1 MIQVTILEDLK
12 FEPVTL
18 QDAKNWMQV
27 DYADYDDL
35 ITMLITA
42 AREQSE
48 KVSGQ
53 AYGLKTIRVTG
64 NQKTERVYPIKPFI
78 ADVTTDEKETTDYEY
93 TAGFTTLPMD
103 LKVAVLQRVA
113 TGFAY
118 RQNGIE
124 QAVNGVLNQSHNAE
138 LKYSY
143 LYI

>member
-1 MIQVTILEDLK
+1 MIQVTISEDLDT
-12 FEPVTL
+12 EPITL
-18 QDAKNWMQV
+18 QDAKNWLQV
-27 DYADYDDL
+27 DYPDWDDL

-53 AYGLKTIRVTG
+53 AYGVKTIKVTG
-64 NQKTERVYPIKPFI
+64 NEKAERVYPIQPFI
-78 ADVTTDEKETTDYEY
+78 EDVTLDEEETANYEY
-93 TAGFTTLPMD
+93 KAGFTTLPMD

-118 RQNGIE
+118 RQNGIQE
-124 QAVNGVLNQSHNAE
+124 AVNGVLNQSHNAE

>member
-1 MIQVTILEDLK
+1 MIQVTISEDLDT
-12 FEPVTL
+12 EPITL
-18 QDAKNWMQV
+18 QDAKNWLQV
-27 DYADYDDL
+27 DYPDWDDL

-53 AYGLKTIRVTG
+53 AYGVKTIKVTG
-64 NQKTERVYPIKPFI
+64 NEKAERVYPIQPFI
-78 ADVTTDEKETTDYEY
+78 EDVTLDEEETANYKY
-93 TAGFTTLPMD
+93 KAGFTTLPMD

-113 TGFAY
+113 TGYAY
-118 RQNGIE
+118 RQNGIQE
-124 QAVNGVLNQSHNAE
+124 AVNGVLNQSHNAE

>member
-1 MIQVTILEDLK
+1 MIQVTISEDLVT
-12 FEPVTL
+12 EPITL

-27 DYADYDDL
+27 DYTDYDDL

-53 AYGLKTIRVTG
+53 AYGLKTIKVTG
-64 NQKTERVYPIKPFI
+64 NHKDERVYPIQPFVE
-78 ADVTTDEKETTDYEY
+78 DLTTDEHETTDYEY
-93 TAGFTTLPMD
+93 TAGFVTLPMD

-124 QAVNGVLNQSHNAE
+124 QAVNGVLNKSHNAE